1 MSEVVLR
8 DGDMVLTAVC
18 PKCRHEFP
26 TQPPPTSPT
35 STPCP
40 CGVGPSAPSA
50 APTLGGAA
58 PAAWLPPGQP
68 PGQHAPVA
76 PPAPSPTG
84 AMLSLSISASSA
96 ASLNGGHVVVNT
108 MPSVAA
114 SHQPSISVTA
124 TLPAAMPMPMWPWQ
138 SAPAP
143 TPTWAMMPAP
153 AMMPTTNTSTWPTM
167 PLPAWAAP
175 QQAPQQVPQ
184 QVPAWAMPP
193 MPPAP
198 LTLGLELFP
207 RLPPQAAHQHAS
219 ALKGA
224 QYRLTGG
231 GILHERGRAGPH
243 HQDAPVLLQTQ
254 HRGKPSAPPH
264 ACASLAPEQS
274 PSTPLSFVLPGGG
287 LAVALEAVPRAE
299 SSGTPEADLRLLQAT
314 TQALKAS
321 GWYYEGF
328 SWQESAATLRSAA
341 PGTFLVRDSSDPRFL
356 FSLSVQTD
364 RGPTSVRLLYIAGG
378 FRLDAEPHLAPT
390 MPLFPCV
397 LQLIEH
403 YAESRSKRV
412 SAPVQPPAN
421 TTGTDGHQSRAGNR
435 VQVWVD
441 ACGQVY
447 SQILLTAPR
456 RHTVPGLQ
464 HLARLAVHRQ
474 LKVAA
479 ASPSASTAT
488 PALVDRSERIQ
499 KLELPTTLCRYLEE
513 YPFTL

>member
-1 MSEVVLR
+1 MTKVVLR
-8 DGDMVLTAVC
+8 DGAMVLTAVC

-40 CGVGPSAPSA
+40 CDVGPTA
-50 APTLGGAA
+50 APIQGGGAA
-58 PAAWLPPGQP
+58 PAAWV
-68 PGQHAPVA
+68 PGQHSPVP
-76 PPAPSPTG
+76 PPAHSPSS
-84 AMLSLSISASSA
+84 AMLSLSITASSA

-108 MPSVAA
+108 TPSAA
-114 SHQPSISVTA
+114 PSSISVTA
-124 TLPAAMPMPMWPWQ
+124 TLPAGLPMWPWQ
-138 SAPAP
+138 SGQPGS
-143 TPTWAMMPAP
+143 TPTWAMMPTPAP
-153 AMMPTTNTSTWPTM
+153 PPTTTWPTPGLAM
-167 PLPAWAAP
+167 PAMSLPAWAAP
-175 QQAPQQVPQ
+175 PQPL
-184 QVPAWAMPP
+184 PAWAMPA
-193 MPPAP
+193 MPAAP

-207 RLPPQAAHQHAS
+207 RPQPQPAC
-219 ALKGA
+219 ALKGV

-231 GILHERGRAGPH
+231 GILHERGHGGPH
-243 HQDAPVLLQTQ
+243 PHDAPVLLQPQQ
-254 HRGKPSAPPH
+254 HPRGKPGAPH
-264 ACASLAPEQS
+264 ACGPCGSFAPEQS
-274 PSTPLSFVLPGGG
+274 PSTPLSFVLPGGA
-287 LAVALEAVPRAE
+287 LAPEAVAADSA
-299 SSGTPEADLRLLQAT
+299 GTPEADLRLLQAT

-403 YAESRSKRV
+403 YAENRGKR
-412 SAPVQPPAN
+412 ACPPCQPCQPPASQASAL
-421 TTGTDGHQSRAGNR
+421 DGHQSRAGNR

-447 SQILLTAPR
+447 SHILLTAPR

-474 LKVAA
+474 LKTA
-479 ASPSASTAT
+479 ASSACPET
-488 PALVDRSERIQ
+488 PKARSERI
-499 KLELPTTLCRYLEE
+499 KELELPTTLCRYLEE
-513 YPFTL
+513 YPYTL